1 MELTE
6 KLSELKT
13 EEKTFQIN
21 SFLNKARSI
30 EINKLKI
37 YKNKIYVYVVENSIK
52 VYNCN
57 TFKEISNLKLPFNR
71 EVDELIVQREF
82 IKVEILENGI
92 VLILADKK
100 LYFYE
105 IVLKE
110 NKLKYLKYLSEV
122 HHFCYLEKKKEI
134 FILTESKL
142 VGDYYGM
149 AKSDLLGN
157 IIFRNK
163 ENQPKIYYE
172 FKSPKKVSE
181 LTLFSLGC
189 SKTPIHS
196 SQFDSFNN
204 DKYIINIC
212 GNTDNYY
219 YYNNLGPREEHY
231 NISIYNS
238 DNLKEI

>member
-30 EINKLKI
+30 EIEKLKI

-71 EVDELIVQREF
+71 EVDESIVHREF
-82 IKVEILENGI
+82 ITVEILENGI

-105 IVLKE
+105 IILKE
-110 NKLKYLKYLSEV
+110 NKLKFLQYLSEV

-134 FILTESKL
+134 FLLTESKL

-157 IIFRNK
+157 IILEIK
-163 ENQPKIYYE
+163 KI
-172 FKSPKKVSE
+172 
-181 LTLFSLGC
+181 
-189 SKTPIHS
+189 
-196 SQFDSFNN
+196 
-204 DKYIINIC
+204 
-212 GNTDNYY
+212 
-219 YYNNLGPREEHY
+219 
-231 NISIYNS
+231 
-238 DNLKEI
+238 NLKFIMNLSLLIK